1 MIKRQK
7 KLSISIE
14 VLDSDFL
21 YYCFINILGGIEE
34 EFWKSTPRKIFK
46 LLDIHADMNGL
57 NKNKKDKN
65 TQTMQVLD

>member
-1 MIKRQK
+1 M
-7 KLSISIE
+7 
-14 VLDSDFL
+14 
-21 YYCFINILGGIEE
+21 GGIEE